1 MRYIL
6 SLYFFTISLFGFDYY
21 LKPYSVSEGVECF
34 FGLATTV
41 NKINGGNIINTCF
54 VETDDGFVVI
64 DSGPTYSYAQQAY
77 SIMHK
82 MSKMPVRYVINTSSD
97 EVHILGNG
105 FYKERGAILIG
116 PKDYNKRKKISL
128 NKKITSDT
136 FTNTRLTPL
145 DKIVTKDYT
154 ITVGNDDI
162 KIQRIIKD
170 SDRFLTVYIPNKR
183 VFFAGDMIYNN
194 RLLSLKN
201 HRSVLK
207 WIKAIKTIEATPW
220 KRIVSSYGVKT
231 RLSALKNTKSYLTLL
246 RNEVTSSI
254 KQGMNKKQCIKN
266 IKMKSFQ
273 EDRLYNLLHTRNVA
287 TAYDELKPI
296 VKKSKK
302 KKHKTSKKI
311 IKTKKNIKT
320 KKIEKNIA
328 EKKVV
333 KEKVVKKR
341 AKKVL
346 PIYYHSLS
354 TAMRM
359 AKQSKK
365 IVLIKI
371 RSDSCPYCDE
381 LDRVLKRNNNIK
393 RLINQNYKM
402 VQLNNSRDDIPF
414 NIHINATP
422 TLAFVRPDTKKVLMV
437 ISGIESIG
445 ELSNIL
451 KEAIRDGHAGGYLK

>member
-1 MRYIL
+1 MNNIFIGEIMRYIL
-6 SLYFFTISLFGFDYY
+6 SLYFFTIHLFGFDYH
-21 LKPYSVSEGVECF
+21 LKPYSVSGGVECF
-34 FGLATTV
+34 FGLASTV

-54 VETDDGFVVI
+54 VETDDGFIVI

-77 SIMHK
+77 TIMQK
-82 MSKMPVRYVINTSSD
+82 MSQMPVKYVINTSAD

-105 FYKERGAILIG
+105 FYKEQGAILIG
-116 PKDYNKRKKISL
+116 PKDYNRRKKISL
-128 NKKITSDT
+128 NKKITSDA
-136 FTNTRLTPL
+136 FVNTRLTSL

-154 ITVGNDDI
+154 ITVGNEDI
-162 KIQRIIKD
+162 KIQTIIKD
-170 SDRFLTVYIPNKR
+170 SNRFLTVYIPNKR

-194 RLLSLKN
+194 RIITLKN

-207 WIKAIKTIEATPW
+207 WIKAIKIIEATPW
-220 KRIVSSYGVKT
+220 KRIISSYGIKT
-231 RLSALKNTKSYLTLL
+231 KLSALKNTKSYLALL
-246 RNEVTSSI
+246 KDEVTSSI

-287 TAYDELKPI
+287 TAYDEFKPI

-302 KKHKTSKKI
+302 KESKKV
-311 IKTKKNIKT
+311 IKT
-320 KKIEKNIA
+320 KKIEKKII
-328 EKKVV
+328 EKKVS
-333 KEKVVKKR
+333 
-341 AKKVL
+341 

-371 RSDSCPYCDE
+371 RSDNCSYCDE
-381 LDRVLKRNNNIK
+381 LDSELTRDSQINK
-393 RLINQNYKM
+393 LINQNYKM
-402 VQLNNSRDDIPF
+402 VQLNNSRDHIPF
-414 NIHINATP
+414 NIQVSATP
-422 TLAFVRPDTKKVLMV
+422 TLAFVRPDTKKVVMI

-445 ELSNIL
+445 ELLNIL
-451 KEAIRDGHAGGYLK
+451 KEAIRDGQTHGYL